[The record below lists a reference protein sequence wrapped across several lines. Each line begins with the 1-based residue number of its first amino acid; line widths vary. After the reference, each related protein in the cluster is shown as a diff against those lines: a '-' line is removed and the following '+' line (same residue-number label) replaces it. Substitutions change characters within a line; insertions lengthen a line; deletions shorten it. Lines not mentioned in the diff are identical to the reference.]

1 MNISYEQIR
10 AFVCVAEQGSF
21 SAAAKKLNRHRTTL
35 GQVINNLE
43 IETNL
48 VLFDRTGKFPELT
61 ESGKSLYLHAKNLA
75 EYTHSFEQI
84 CQSMELGIETDI
96 TIYHSDL
103 VPVEL
108 ISAVMKALRKEFKEV
123 NVHWLH
129 KNNQEVKEALES
141 GEADLGIVFI
151 HDSKSISPNEYVYLV
166 SMPFCL
172 CAAPSSS
179 LFDSLTITIDDLKK
193 HRQLLLEDYLNA
205 GIEKIVTVSNHVQRI
220 ENMSVFIALLT
231 SGEGWAIVPKHA
243 VNELIEANK
252 LTEFHVK
259 EVNTTVRFP
268 LAIWTTHQSK
278 KGPVRSRIIELLSQL
293 SQKYSL

>member
-48 VLFDRTGKFPELT
+48 ALFDRTGKFPVLT
-61 ESGKSLYLHAKNLA
+61 DSGKSLYLYAKNLA
-75 EYTHSFEQI
+75 EYTQSFEQI
-84 CQSMELGIETDI
+84 CQNMDLGIETDI

-129 KNNQEVKEALES
+129 KNNQEVKDALES
-141 GEADLGIVFI
+141 GEADLGIVLI
-151 HDSKSISPNEYVYLV
+151 HDGKSISANEYVYLV
-166 SMPFCL
+166 SLPFCL

-179 LFDSLTITIDDLKK
+179 LFEAPTVTIDDLKK
-193 HRQLLLEDYLNA
+193 YRQLLLEDYLSA
-205 GIEKIVTVSNHVQRI
+205 GIEEIITVSHHVQRI
-220 ENMSVFIALLT
+220 ENISVFTALLT
-231 SGEGWAIVPKHA
+231 SGEGWAIVPKHT
-243 VNELIEANK
+243 VNELIEAKK

-268 LAIWTTHQSK
+268 LAIWTTHQSN